1 MLFRGRFLILLF
13 NLRELPKENRE
24 MEYSDDNI
32 TRTEKYKIAGII
44 GVAVFVVSMIIW
56 SSFETQIQQSLNWFI
71 ENAKIVIAKIYDALV
86 MR

>member
-1 MLFRGRFLILLF
+1 MF

-56 SSFETQIQQSLNWFI
+56 SSFETQIQQSLNWFV

>member
-1 MLFRGRFLILLF
+1 
-13 NLRELPKENRE
+13 

-32 TRTEKYKIAGII
+32 SRTEKYKIAGII

-71 ENAKIVIAKIYDALV
+71 ENAKIVITKAYDALV

>member
-1 MLFRGRFLILLF
+1 MF

-71 ENAKIVIAKIYDALV
+71 ENAKILIAKIYDALV

>member
-1 MLFRGRFLILLF
+1 
-13 NLRELPKENRE
+13 

-32 TRTEKYKIAGII
+32 TRTEKNKIAGII
-44 GVAVFVVSMIIW
+44 GVAVFVVSMIVW

-71 ENAKIVIAKIYDALV
+71 ENAKIVIAKICDALV

>member
-1 MLFRGRFLILLF
+1 
-13 NLRELPKENRE
+13 

-32 TRTEKYKIAGII
+32 TRSEKYKIAGII

-71 ENAKIVIAKIYDALV
+71 ENAKIVIIKIYDALV

>member
-1 MLFRGRFLILLF
+1 
-13 NLRELPKENRE
+13 

-32 TRTEKYKIAGII
+32 SRTEKYKIAGII

-71 ENAKIVIAKIYDALV
+71 ENAKIVITKIYDALV

>member
-1 MLFRGRFLILLF
+1 
-13 NLRELPKENRE
+13 

-71 ENAKIVIAKIYDALV
+71 ENARIVIIKIYDALV

>member
-1 MLFRGRFLILLF
+1 
-13 NLRELPKENRE
+13 

-32 TRTEKYKIAGII
+32 SRTEKYKIAGII

-71 ENAKIVIAKIYDALV
+71 ENAKIVIIKIYDALV

>member
-1 MLFRGRFLILLF
+1 
-13 NLRELPKENRE
+13 

-71 ENAKIVIAKIYDALV
+71 ENAKIVIAKTYDALV

>member
-1 MLFRGRFLILLF
+1 
-13 NLRELPKENRE
+13 

-32 TRTEKYKIAGII
+32 SRTEKYKIAGII

-71 ENAKIVIAKIYDALV
+71 ENAKIVITKVYDALV

>member
-1 MLFRGRFLILLF
+1 MG
-13 NLRELPKENRE
+13 NSE
-24 MEYSDDNI
+24 DNI

-71 ENAKIVIAKIYDALV
+71 ENAKIIITKGYDALV

>member
-1 MLFRGRFLILLF
+1 
-13 NLRELPKENRE
+13 

-56 SSFETQIQQSLNWFI
+56 SSFETQIQQSLNWLI
-71 ENAKIVIAKIYDALV
+71 ENAKIVIAIGQILYS
-86 MR
+86 

>member
-1 MLFRGRFLILLF
+1 
-13 NLRELPKENRE
+13 

-32 TRTEKYKIAGII
+32 TRIEKYKIAGII

-71 ENAKIVIAKIYDALV
+71 ENAKIVITKVYDALV

>member
-1 MLFRGRFLILLF
+1 
-13 NLRELPKENRE
+13 

-32 TRTEKYKIAGII
+32 SRTEKYKIAGII

-71 ENAKIVIAKIYDALV
+71 ENAKIVITKIYDTLV

>member
-1 MLFRGRFLILLF
+1 
-13 NLRELPKENRE
+13 

-56 SSFETQIQQSLNWFI
+56 SSFETQIQQSLNWLI
-71 ENAKIVIAKIYDALV
+71 ENAKIVITKIYDALV

>member
-1 MLFRGRFLILLF
+1 
-13 NLRELPKENRE
+13 

-56 SSFETQIQQSLNWFI
+56 SSFETQIQQSLNWLI

>member
-1 MLFRGRFLILLF
+1 MF

-86 MR
+86 TR

>member
-1 MLFRGRFLILLF
+1 
-13 NLRELPKENRE
+13 

-56 SSFETQIQQSLNWFI
+56 SSFETQIQQSLNWSI
-71 ENAKIVIAKIYDALV
+71 ENAKIVITRIYDALV
-86 MR
+86 MT

>member
-1 MLFRGRFLILLF
+1 
-13 NLRELPKENRE
+13 

-44 GVAVFVVSMIIW
+44 GVAVFVASMIIW

-71 ENAKIVIAKIYDALV
+71 ENAKIEITKIYDALV